1 MTSKKIVIVGS
12 GVAGY
17 NAATKLVKEGYNPKL
32 ITMIDAGK
40 DPYKRQPDEVMRG
53 SHGAGLFSD
62 GKWSYLHNAVG
73 GQLAKY
79 MGEEKADQVLDEA
92 WRYILEFHP
101 DPSKIMFSEPL
112 EEPEFIKP
120 YFNLRMAPAYH
131 IGTNY
136 LHDMGKKWY
145 DWLVEKG
152 VNFYWECEVQDIDFD
167 EQVIKTK
174 FLNGEVVEGF
184 GSQYDFEFDKL
195 VYGTGKS
202 GIDLTQK
209 LIDKYGLFKESKSVQ
224 LGVRMELPQ
233 KYMQSIVD
241 IAYDFKLYKRHNDKV
256 SSRSFCLPPGE
267 KIFIQRNNTFI
278 YENIENITTSD
289 KVLTYNI
296 ENNKTEFINP
306 IGTTSRYYK
315 GDIINF
321 NEGELKT
328 TEDHILFTVE
338 KNKTKKEGIVKKG
351 KSQGKKWWNYSNSL
365 SKIEEK
371 PAKDINLKDRLLRP
385 HNFEDYLNKEHKNDN
400 VLPLEFYYILGLW
413 MADGSANYNKS
424 KENRLGNSIQITNTP
439 EVLEQ
444 VDEFLKSKW
453 IKTNHIYHENYSIL
467 TFNSKFFVQYLQKEN
482 LFKKGLKRGLPQNI
496 HNLSK
501 PEIYSILSGMIDGD
515 GRVKKEHNISIDYF
529 TSSELMVR
537 DLSYL
542 LNLLNIKYTIQKKR
556 NQTTNFSESSSPY
569 VINICDRESIEF
581 LKQNLKLKNPKK
593 LEILNLDNEIN
604 NFEIKNYQKIFDINR
619 EYYEGH
625 VYDLTIPDTHNFIA
639 GRIPLVIHNCSN
651 NFAAYVA
658 EEVTYDMKS
667 YNGHSYKQENMINN
681 MTNFGII
688 MEIKGIDNPF
698 QFQKDI
704 VSKCQIDG
712 KGIHYSPNFTR
723 KPSLTA
729 EGKEMNV
736 VSVGDLNLFKEVYG
750 EYADYIINY
759 IEDLNKVFN
768 FGDDYS
774 LYIPEVKFLSEE
786 VLTNYDDLSLINYPN
801 IHFVG
806 DSLSS
811 RGIAV
816 SAAQGVYCCVGLL
829 K

>member
-1 MTSKKIVIVGS
+1 MKDKNIVIVGA

-17 NAATKLVKEGYNPKL
+17 NAATKLVKNNYPPEL
-32 ITMIDAGK
+32 IIMIDAGK

-92 WRYILEFHP
+92 WSYIIEFHP
-101 DPSKIMFSEPL
+101 DPSKIMFSEPTQ
-112 EEPEFIKP
+112 EPEFIKP

-136 LHDMGKKWY
+136 LHDMGKRWY

-152 VNFYWECEVQDIDFD
+152 VHFEWETEIYDIDFD
-167 EQVIKTK
+167 SQ
-174 FLNGEVVEGF
+174 FLRGKNKYNQEMRL
-184 GSQYDFEFDKL
+184 SFDKL
-195 VYGTGKS
+195 IYGTGKS

-209 LIDKYGLFKESKSVQ
+209 LIDKYDLNKESKSVQ

-256 SSRSFCLPPGE
+256 SSRSFC
-267 KIFIQRNNTFI
+267 
-278 YENIENITTSD
+278 
-289 KVLTYNI
+289 
-296 ENNKTEFINP
+296 
-306 IGTTSRYYK
+306 
-315 GDIINF
+315 
-321 NEGELKT
+321 
-328 TEDHILFTVE
+328 
-338 KNKTKKEGIVKKG
+338 
-351 KSQGKKWWNYSNSL
+351 
-365 SKIEEK
+365 
-371 PAKDINLKDRLLRP
+371 
-385 HNFEDYLNKEHKNDN
+385 
-400 VLPLEFYYILGLW
+400 
-413 MADGSANYNKS
+413 
-424 KENRLGNSIQITNTP
+424 
-439 EVLEQ
+439 
-444 VDEFLKSKW
+444 
-453 IKTNHIYHENYSIL
+453 
-467 TFNSKFFVQYLQKEN
+467 
-482 LFKKGLKRGLPQNI
+482 
-496 HNLSK
+496 
-501 PEIYSILSGMIDGD
+501 
-515 GRVKKEHNISIDYF
+515 
-529 TSSELMVR
+529 
-537 DLSYL
+537 
-542 LNLLNIKYTIQKKR
+542 
-556 NQTTNFSESSSPY
+556 
-569 VINICDRESIEF
+569 
-581 LKQNLKLKNPKK
+581 
-593 LEILNLDNEIN
+593 
-604 NFEIKNYQKIFDINR
+604 
-619 EYYEGH
+619 
-625 VYDLTIPDTHNFIA
+625 
-639 GRIPLVIHNCSN
+639 SN

-658 EEVTYDMKS
+658 EEVTYDMRS
-667 YNGHSYKQENMINN
+667 YNGHSYKQQNMINN

-688 MEIKGIDNPF
+688 MEIKGIDSPF

-736 VSVGDLNLFKEVYG
+736 VSVGNLDLFKQVYG

-786 VLTNYDDLSLINYPN
+786 VLTNYDDLSLIKYPN

-816 SAAQGVYCCVGLL
+816 SAAQGVYCV
-829 K
+829 KNF

>member
-1 MTSKKIVIVGS
+1 MTNKKIVIIGS
-12 GVAGY
+12 GVAGI
-17 NAATKLVKEGYNPKL
+17 NAATKLLKNGYFGEL
-32 ITMIDAGK
+32 ITIIDKGK
-40 DPYKRQPDEVMRG
+40 DPYNRPKDEVMLG
-53 SHGAGLFSD
+53 FAGCGLFSD

-92 WRYILEFHP
+92 WQYILEFHP
-101 DPSKIMFSEPL
+101 DPSKIMFSKPL

-152 VNFYWECEVQDIDFD
+152 VNFIWETEITDIDFIN
-167 EQVIKTK
+167 QHVFIGHNHIK
-174 FLNGEVVEGF
+174 
-184 GSQYDFEFDKL
+184 FDKL
-195 VYGTGKS
+195 IYGTGKS

-209 LIDKYGLFKESKSVQ
+209 LIDKYNLNKEPKSVQ

-256 SSRSFCLPPGE
+256 SSRSFC
-267 KIFIQRNNTFI
+267 
-278 YENIENITTSD
+278 
-289 KVLTYNI
+289 
-296 ENNKTEFINP
+296 
-306 IGTTSRYYK
+306 
-315 GDIINF
+315 
-321 NEGELKT
+321 
-328 TEDHILFTVE
+328 
-338 KNKTKKEGIVKKG
+338 
-351 KSQGKKWWNYSNSL
+351 
-365 SKIEEK
+365 
-371 PAKDINLKDRLLRP
+371 
-385 HNFEDYLNKEHKNDN
+385 
-400 VLPLEFYYILGLW
+400 
-413 MADGSANYNKS
+413 
-424 KENRLGNSIQITNTP
+424 
-439 EVLEQ
+439 
-444 VDEFLKSKW
+444 
-453 IKTNHIYHENYSIL
+453 
-467 TFNSKFFVQYLQKEN
+467 
-482 LFKKGLKRGLPQNI
+482 
-496 HNLSK
+496 
-501 PEIYSILSGMIDGD
+501 
-515 GRVKKEHNISIDYF
+515 
-529 TSSELMVR
+529 
-537 DLSYL
+537 
-542 LNLLNIKYTIQKKR
+542 
-556 NQTTNFSESSSPY
+556 
-569 VINICDRESIEF
+569 
-581 LKQNLKLKNPKK
+581 
-593 LEILNLDNEIN
+593 
-604 NFEIKNYQKIFDINR
+604 
-619 EYYEGH
+619 
-625 VYDLTIPDTHNFIA
+625 
-639 GRIPLVIHNCSN
+639 SN

-667 YNGHSYKQENMINN
+667 YNGHSYKQDNMINN

-688 MEIKGIDNPF
+688 MEIKGINSPF

-712 KGIHYSPNFTR
+712 KGIHYSPKFTR

-729 EGKEMNV
+729 EGKKMNV

-759 IEDLNKVFN
+759 VEDLNKIFN

-786 VLTNYDDLSLINYPN
+786 VLVNYDDLSLIEYPN

-816 SAAQGVYCCVGLL
+816 SAAQGVYCVGSILGEW
-829 K
+829 KKDQYIMEQGTGDIYG